1 MSENDSQKG
10 HERCGAKTRSGGE
23 CKLPAGHGTE
33 HVGIGRCRRHGG
45 STPNHVKAANKI
57 KATAAVEQ
65 YALPREIDPHQA
77 LIEELNRT
85 AGWVA
90 FLNERVQELDNAD
103 SMRTR
108 KGGGNGAIPEET
120 PHLWIQMLKDER
132 AHFVN
137 VAKTC
142 IAVGIEERR
151 VNLAEQQ
158 AELWAGVIRG
168 IVGDLGHDPSDPKV
182 AQVVRLRLMQGGANA
197 DAA

>member
-1 MSENDSQKG
+1 MG
-10 HERCGAKTRSGGE
+10 F
-23 CKLPAGHGTE
+23 
-33 HVGIGRCRRHGG
+33 GRCRLHGG
-45 STPNHVKAANKI
+45 NTPNHVKSAQNQQAR
-57 KATAAVEQ
+57 AAVEK
-65 YALPREIDPHQA
+65 YALSRAIDPHEA

-90 FLNERVQELDNAD
+90 FLNDRVQELDSAD

-132 AHFVN
+132 AHFVH

-168 IVGDLGHDPSDPKV
+168 IVNDLGFDPNDPKV
-182 AQVVRLRLMQGGANA
+182 AKVVRLRLIQGGANA